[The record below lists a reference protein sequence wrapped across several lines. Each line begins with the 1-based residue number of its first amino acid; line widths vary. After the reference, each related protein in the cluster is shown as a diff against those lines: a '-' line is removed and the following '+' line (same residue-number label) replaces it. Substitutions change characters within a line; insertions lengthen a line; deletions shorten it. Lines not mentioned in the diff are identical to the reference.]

1 MQPPTDLEIARQL
14 DMLWHKINQGIIKA
28 NTTLNKAQKIE
39 TDISLL
45 EPVKLEIASLIEK
58 GQFQAEEMEK
68 LSAIGNNVYQQIML
82 VIESIGGED
91 GVQLLQ
97 QEIQNYRTQLS
108 EATRQLQKAEGKL
121 HMFEAELQARR
132 NTIVELASQVRQDKA
147 GISYLIAQVEA
158 KVNNVLQVQLQMQEF
173 LQNTV
178 STLEHLHLEVT
189 TIAQQVQTD
198 REAIQSLNLNDKQ
211 RINYLEKL
219 GQQQQEEIQHLK
231 QQLVDSQTELGQR
244 IQIMVQ
250 NQQRQRNWLLSLSF
264 GVAFVIALA
273 IAMTGWR

>member
-14 DMLWHKINQGIIKA
+14 DMLWHKINEGIIKA
-28 NTTLNKAQKIE
+28 NTTLNKAKKIE
-39 TDISLL
+39 TEISLL
-45 EPVKLEIASLIEK
+45 EPVKLEMASLIKK

-68 LSAIGNNVYQQIML
+68 LSAIAKNLYQQIIL
-82 VIESIGGED
+82 FIESIGGED
-91 GVQLLQ
+91 GVQLLH
-97 QEIQNYRTQLS
+97 QEIQDYRTQLS
-108 EATRQLQKAEGKL
+108 EATRQLQQAEGKL
-121 HMFEAELQARR
+121 HMFEADLQTRR

-178 STLEHLHLEVT
+178 STLEHLHSEVA
-189 TIAQQVQTD
+189 TIAQQVQAD
-198 REAIQSLNLNDKQ
+198 RQAIQSVNLNDKQ

-219 GQQQQEEIQHLK
+219 GQQQQEEIQRLK
-231 QQLVDSQTELGQR
+231 QQLVDSQAELGQR
-244 IQIMVQ
+244 LQIMVQ